1 MRFGFVLADMNT
13 GSSLSLLPFI
23 TSMFPNDGENS
34 LVVFPGGRLGNIYP
48 DDISRNFIFNYA
60 NPVNLDGSIIWSSS
74 LTGDADSEQV
84 LLRFRD
90 LTNLPMLTISGKTA
104 SFPDIPDISFDAKE
118 GTSSLVRHFIEK
130 HGVKKFAYIRGPE
143 NHGSSNDRF
152 NAFMNTL
159 EENGIKTDPRLYS
172 NPYPWQSGELGM
184 RQLLTERGLV
194 PGKDFEA
201 LFCASDL
208 ILYHAVKELE
218 KHGYTV
224 PDDVLVCGF
233 NDSIEARLL
242 QEPVTTVKMPYSE
255 MGRYAVNSLY
265 RIVKGESVSDVVFP
279 AYPAIRKTCG
289 CQMEELRKFDDNS
302 QLTDYISEVFAL
314 PWKDANAMVVK
325 VGSKPTEKN
334 MTDLLNVLCS
344 KYADI
349 YNILTAVCGFEGKN
363 GRVIEQY
370 CRNKLPEALEHTM
383 YQNSYREREQFNALI
398 SFGKQL
404 LVTDSVDDIARLL
417 ESNAPSFG
425 FEKIKLHVFNRE
437 KDADERYRMD
447 NIDSGVWVAAPLCTD
462 TEEMGYLLMKPQVL
476 NGYLAEEIRSTVSAA
491 VKSVQLL
498 EDTNKARQRA
508 EKAEQTR
515 INFFAN
521 VGENLR
527 KPLSEINDYISSS
540 GLDEPVKHLVLD
552 RISGAEHT
560 LDLVAGSLGEIE
572 LERSL
577 VDPADILKT
586 FDGYEGPQKLPCL
599 SIDEYWFRQAVTMVV
614 SKMLRVRIK
623 VKMTIRGVQVSVFDK
638 SGKWEEHDDSD
649 ILLAREII
657 LLHGGT
663 CSNSEGCFSFVLNYP
678 TLSGSVPNTWREN
691 DSLVCLGGVPPFE
704 IEGAPVEEA
713 DIERIIQTKRLPAGS
728 GAVFW
733 SSEYNN
739 YNVFSALLTISGSSY
754 YRSVP
759 FICLGNP
766 RARSIEEA
774 IYTAVK
780 QGGRTILQLNNTADS
795 FLRRL
800 AGSEIISCDPGI
812 LPVMIAQKHPALVV
826 VPADSL
832 NVILSATG
840 QSAQVPILVC
850 ADDIDLNLVHRLRDI
865 PNIILANNCIL
876 DSEEFVMRVGSV
888 LRGSEVLPP
897 MTGSIVK
904 RAQAYICM
912 NGTSAISRGQIAD
925 AVNVSEDYLT
935 RIFKREMGLSPW
947 DYLNRYRINLAS
959 NLLQETGKSISEIAS
974 ETGFKDQAYFCR
986 VFRKVKGINPG
997 KLRTTRKTV
1006 NQL

>member
-13 GSSLSLLPFI
+13 GSAVSLLPFI
-23 TSMFPNDGENS
+23 TSMFPSDGEDS

-48 DDISRNFIFNYA
+48 DDISRNFIFNFA
-60 NPVNLDGSIIWSSS
+60 NPANLDGSIIWSSS

-90 LTNLPMLTISGKTA
+90 LTHLPILTISGKTSA
-104 SFPDIPDISFDAKE
+104 FPYIPDVSFDAKE
-118 GTSSLVRHFIEK
+118 GTASLVRHFIQK
-130 HGVKKFAYIRGPE
+130 HGVRKFAYIRGPE
-143 NHGSSNDRF
+143 NHRSSNDRF
-152 NAFMNTL
+152 YAFLNTL
-159 EENGIKTDPRLYS
+159 RENGIKTDERLYS
-172 NPYPWQSGELGM
+172 DPYPWHSGELGM
-184 RQLLTERGLV
+184 RQLLTDRMLV

-208 ILYHAVKELE
+208 ILYNAVRELE
-218 KHGYTV
+218 KHGYSV
-224 PDDVLVCGF
+224 PEDVLVCGF

-255 MGRYAVNSLY
+255 MGRHAVSSLY
-265 RIVKGESVSDVVFP
+265 KIVNGESVNDVVFP

-289 CQMEELRKFDDNS
+289 CRIDEFRKFDDNS
-302 QLTDYISEVFAL
+302 QLTDYVSDVFAL
-314 PWKDANAMVVK
+314 SWKDANSLVEK
-325 VGSKPTEKN
+325 VGGNPTEKN
-334 MTDLLNVLCS
+334 MSAFLEALCNS
-344 KYADI
+344 HADI

-363 GRVIEQY
+363 GKIIEEY

-383 YQNSYREREQFNALI
+383 YQNRYREREQLNTLI

-404 LVTDSVDDIARLL
+404 LVTDSVDDITRLL
-417 ESNAPSFG
+417 ESNAGSFG
-425 FEKIKLHVFNRE
+425 FEHIKLHVFNRE
-437 KDADERYRMD
+437 KDADERHRMD
-447 NIDSGVWVAAPLCTD
+447 NIDSGVWIAAPLCTD
-462 TEEMGYLLMKPQVL
+462 TEEMGYLLMKPRVI
-476 NGYLAEEIRSTVSAA
+476 NGYLAEEIRSMVSAA
-491 VKSVQLL
+491 VKSVLL
-498 EDTNKARQRA
+498 LQDANKARQRA

-527 KPLSEINDYISSS
+527 KPLSEINDYISGSD
-540 GLDEPVKHLVLD
+540 LDEPVKHLVLD

-572 LERSL
+572 LERGL
-577 VDPADILKT
+577 VDPSDILKT
-586 FDGYEGPQKLPCL
+586 FDGYEGPQRLPCL

-614 SKMLRVRIK
+614 SKMLRVRIR
-623 VKMTIRGVQVSVFDK
+623 VQMTVRGVQVSIFDK
-638 SGKWEEHDDSD
+638 SGKWEEHYDSD

-678 TLSGSVPNTWREN
+678 TLSGSVPNTWRE
-691 DSLVCLGGVPPFE
+691 DSPLVCLGGTPPFQVE
-704 IEGAPVEEA
+704 NATIEEA

-733 SSEYNN
+733 GSQYNN
-739 YNVFSALLTISGSSY
+739 YNVFSALLAISGSSY
-754 YRSVP
+754 YRSIP

-780 QGGRTILQLNNTADS
+780 QGGRIILQVGNTADS

-800 AGSEIISCDPGI
+800 PGSEIVSCDEN
-812 LPVMIAQKHPALVV
+812 LLSVMTAQKHPALVV
-826 VPADSL
+826 VSENSIDAVLRD
-832 NVILSATG
+832 AG
-840 QSAQVPILVC
+840 QTAQAPVLVC
-850 ADDIDLNLVHRLRDI
+850 AEEIDSDLVSRLGDM

-876 DSEEFVMRVGSV
+876 DSEEFVLRIGAV
-888 LRGSEVLPP
+888 LRGSEVLPS

-912 NGTSAISRGQIAD
+912 NGTTAISRWQIAD

-935 RIFKREMGLSPW
+935 RIFKKEMGLSPW
-947 DYLNRYRINLAS
+947 DYLNRYRINLAC
-959 NLLQETGKSISEIAS
+959 NLLQETGKSISEIAVA
-974 ETGFKDQAYFCR
+974 TGFKDQAYFCR

-997 KLRTTRKTV
+997 KIRSSRK